1 MRTVLALLTLLA
13 ATVVSPLVG
22 QEDSP
27 TSRQTLAGLKGVYVQ
42 AYVTDSDQA
51 GRDGLYK
58 VQVQTDMELKLRQVG
73 IPVLSPEEAASTTGQ
88 PSLVANILVVRNSSG
103 LYASSVSVEL
113 F

>member
-1 MRTVLALLTLLA
+1 
-13 ATVVSPLVG
+13 
-22 QEDSP
+22 
-27 TSRQTLAGLKGVYVQ
+27 LAGLKGVYVQ

-113 F
+113 FQAVQPVRNSSVAVPAPTWWTGTMLRIV